1 LVEEGQIVQEV
12 KFEGRPYVFE
22 QFCHALDLSGLV
34 EAELAHNGFP
44 FPQDPLVNFFEYF
57 LTFDPDLCLLFFSL
71 VLAVLDNNGKQLK
84 RSGQWTLLS
93 FLNLD
98 GVVVKCV
105 IEEAQ
110 SGIDDGVAL

>member
-1 LVEEGQIVQEV
+1 M
-12 KFEGRPYVFE
+12 
-22 QFCHALDLSGLV
+22 V
-34 EAELAHNGFP
+34 EAELAYNDFP